1 MDKIKLTYLKPIL
14 MVLALWLFLTFINL
28 NKAVHMDDTFHIEAA
43 QEILKNPTKPMS
55 GKVNWGSNPNYLH
68 SFNQAPLFF
77 YVIAYWGSLFG
88 FNEISLHLLISI
100 FTFLALFYFYK
111 ISHLLY
117 PENSNYLLLLFG
129 LSAPFIVNQNIH
141 LDVPLLSLLLLFF
154 YKILLFSQSKKGIH
168 LFVAAL
174 VFSLSLLIKYSVIPF
189 FTVMVAAL
197 FFSKKYKYAWILLV
211 PIAFLTLWSYF
222 NWIEYGSIHFLDRPK
237 NEFTPYRI
245 GGIFV
250 IFTACIGALFP
261 FGFIGLSNFF
271 KPNINRLLA
280 ITFVTLFSL
289 LCAGVLFDFIPEKIS
304 SVILYA
310 IFIIT
315 GIIVIFSTIYIVYK
329 NYNFFNIEIKLL
341 SIALLSLSGFLV
353 VFAPFMASRHLLLIL
368 PFVLWILKPFFQK
381 APKMILNLTLFISVF
396 IGITLGISDW
406 FYADYYRNAAHNI
419 SKQTN
424 NPNLYSRGHWGWQW
438 YSKKEGLKEYGKD
451 STILQVN
458 DLIIGPVNVSK
469 QDLHPSL
476 ILETIYKE
484 NPPSTLF
491 TFFSGN
497 DYASMYNASSKRTS
511 WKLSKQPIDTIVI
524 MRVKAIKP
532 LTQLSQ

>member
-1 MDKIKLTYLKPIL
+1 MDKIKLFYSKPIFWIF
-14 MVLALWLFLTFINL
+14 VIWLLLTLLNL

-43 QEILKNPTKPMS
+43 QEILKDPTTPMS

-88 FNEISLHLLISI
+88 FNEISLHLLISV
-100 FTFLALFYFYK
+100 FTFIALFYFNK
-111 ISHLLY
+111 ISRLLY

-154 YKILLFSQSKKGIH
+154 YKIIRFSQSKKGIH

-174 VFSLSLLIKYSVIPF
+174 IFSLSLLIKYSVIPL
-189 FTVMVAAL
+189 FTVIVAVL
-197 FFSKKYKYAWILLV
+197 YFSKKYNYAWILLL
-211 PIAFLTLWSYF
+211 PIAFLSLWSYF
-222 NWIEYGSIHFLDRPK
+222 NWVEYGSIHFLDRPK
-237 NEFTPYRI
+237 NEFTLYRI
-245 GGIFV
+245 GGIFI

-261 FGFIGLSNFF
+261 FGFIGLSNFI
-271 KPNINRLLA
+271 KPKTNQLFA
-280 ITFVTLFSL
+280 ITFITLFIL
-289 LCAGVLFDFIPEKIS
+289 LSAGVLLDIIPENLS
-304 SVILYA
+304 SLALY
-310 IFIIT
+310 IVFIIA
-315 GIIVIFSTIYIVYK
+315 GLIVIFSTIYIVYK
-329 NYNFFNIEIKLL
+329 NFNHFNVEIKLL

-381 APKMILNLTLFISVF
+381 APKTILNLTLFISVF
-396 IGITLGISDW
+396 IGITIGISDW
-406 FYADYYRNAAHNI
+406 FYADYYREAAHKI
-419 SKQTN
+419 SKKINNTN
-424 NPNLYSRGHWGWQW
+424 VYTRGHWGWQW
-438 YSKKEGLKEYGKD
+438 YSKKEGFKEYGKD
-451 STILQVN
+451 STLLQVN
-458 DLIIGPVNVSK
+458 DLIIGPINVSK

-476 ILETIYKE
+476 VLETIYKE
-484 NPPSTLF
+484 NPPFNLF

-511 WKLSKQPIDTIVI
+511 WKLSTQAIDTIVI
-524 MRVKAIKP
+524 LKVKAIKP
-532 LTQLSQ
+532 STQQSQ

>member
-1 MDKIKLTYLKPIL
+1 
-14 MVLALWLFLTFINL
+14 
-28 NKAVHMDDTFHIEAA
+28 MDDTFHIEAA

-55 GKVNWGSNPNYLH
+55 AKVNWGSNPNYLH

-77 YVIAYWGSLFG
+77 YVIAFWGSLFG

-100 FTFLALFYFYK
+100 FSFLALFYFHK
-111 ISHLLY
+111 INCLLY
-117 PENSNYLLLLFG
+117 PEKSNYLLLLFG

-141 LDVPLLSLLLLFF
+141 LDVPLLSLLLMFF

-168 LFVAAL
+168 LFSAAL
-174 VFSLSLLIKYSVIPF
+174 IFSLSLLIKYSVIPLY
-189 FTVMVAAL
+189 TVMLASL
-197 FFSKKYKYAWILLV
+197 FFSKKHKYAWILLV

-245 GGIFV
+245 GGIFI

-280 ITFVTLFSL
+280 ITFITLFTL
-289 LCAGVLFDFIPEKIS
+289 LCVVVLFEFIPEKIS
-304 SVILYA
+304 SIILYTTF
-310 IFIIT
+310 IFL
-315 GIIVIFSTIYIVYK
+315 GIIVIFSTIYIIYK
-329 NYNFFNIEIKLL
+329 NYKFFNIEIKLL

-381 APKMILNLTLFISVF
+381 APKMILNLTLFISIF

-406 FYADYYRNAAHNI
+406 FYADYYRDAAHHI
-419 SKQTN
+419 LKQTN
-424 NPNLYSRGHWGWQW
+424 NPNQYSRGHWGWQW
-438 YSKKEGLKEYGKD
+438 YSKKVGLMEYGKD

-458 DLIIGPVNVSK
+458 DLIIGPINVSK

-476 ILETIYKE
+476 VLETIYKE
-484 NPPSTLF
+484 NPKSTLF

>member
-1 MDKIKLTYLKPIL
+1 MDKIKLAYTKPL
-14 MVLALWLFLTFINL
+14 FWVLFIWLLLTFINL

-43 QEILKNPTKPMS
+43 QEILKNPYAPMS

-77 YVIAYWGSLFG
+77 YVIAYWGSVFG

-100 FTFLALFYFYK
+100 FTFLALFYFHK
-111 ISHLLY
+111 ISQLLY
-117 PENSNYLLLLFG
+117 PENTRYILLLFG

-154 YKILLFSQSKKGIH
+154 YKILLFSQSKKGIY

-174 VFSLSLLIKYSVIPF
+174 VFSLSLLIKYSVIPL

-211 PIAFLTLWSYF
+211 PIAFLSLWSYL
-222 NWIEYGSIHFLDRPK
+222 NWIEYGSIHFMDRPK
-237 NEFTPYRI
+237 NEFTLYRI

-261 FGFIGLSNFF
+261 FGFIGLSNFIKSKTNLIF
-271 KPNINRLLA
+271 A
-280 ITFVTLFSL
+280 ITFLILFTV
-289 LCAGVLFDFIPEKIS
+289 LCVGVLLNFIPENIS
-304 SVILYA
+304 SIILYA
-310 IFIIT
+310 VFLMA
-315 GIIVIFSTIYIVYK
+315 GSLVIFSTIYIVYK
-329 NYNFFNIEIKLL
+329 NFNHFNVQIKLL

-381 APKMILNLTLFISVF
+381 APKVILNLTLFIS
-396 IGITLGISDW
+396 ISLGLILGLSDW
-406 FYADYYRNAAHNI
+406 FYADYYRKTALSS
-419 SKQTN
+419 SKNQNSNVVYT
-424 NPNLYSRGHWGWQW
+424 RGHWGWQW
-438 YSKKEGLKEYGKD
+438 YSKKEGFKEYGKD
-451 STILQVN
+451 STILKVD
-458 DLIIGPVNVSK
+458 DLIIGPVNISK

-476 ILETIYKE
+476 VVETVYKE
-484 NPPSTLF
+484 NPPFNLL

-497 DYASMYNASSKRTS
+497 DYASMYNASAKRTS

-524 MRVKAIKP
+524 LRVKAIKP
-532 LTQLSQ
+532 STQQSQ